1 MIDENYGE
9 VSVKDMLAKKRKLT
23 TPNDLNG
30 EI

>member
-9 VSVKDMLAKKRKLT
+9 VSVKDMLEKKRKLT

-30 EI
+30 KI